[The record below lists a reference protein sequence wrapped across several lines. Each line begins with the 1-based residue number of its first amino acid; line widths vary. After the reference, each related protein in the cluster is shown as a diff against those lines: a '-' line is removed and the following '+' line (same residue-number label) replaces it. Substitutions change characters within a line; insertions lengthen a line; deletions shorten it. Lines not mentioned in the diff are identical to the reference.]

1 MNLIKLQDKKLMHT
15 NLLNF
20 CTLIMSYQ
28 KWKSRKN
35 PIYNRIK
42 KNKMLRNKFNQEGER
57 FVLQKLWTLV
67 KETQDDRNKLKDTP
81 CSWIRRFNIIKMPI
95 LSKAV
100 YRCNAVLQTTW
111 YFSWNYNKLFKISME
126 PQKILKES
134 NQPSERKA
142 KLEIITFLSSDY
154 TTKLWQSK
162 Q

>member
-1 MNLIKLQDKKLMHT
+1 MHT

-57 FVLQKLWTLV
+57 FVLQKLWTLM

-81 CSWIRRFNIIKMPI
+81 CSWIRRFNIIKMSM
-95 LSKAV
+95 LTKAV
-100 YRCNAVLQTTW
+100 YRCNAILQITW
-111 YFSWNYNKLFKISME
+111 YFSWNKNKSFKISME
-126 PQKILKES
+126 PQM
-134 NQPSERKA
+134 
-142 KLEIITFLSSDY
+142 IIKTVWYWHKNTDQWSRIENPNINLHTYGQFM
-154 TTKLWQSK
+154 TNEAII
-162 Q
+162 

>member
-1 MNLIKLQDKKLMHT
+1 M
-15 NLLNF
+15 
-20 CTLIMSYQ
+20 
-28 KWKSRKN
+28 
-35 PIYNRIK
+35 
-42 KNKMLRNKFNQEGER
+42 
-57 FVLQKLWTLV
+57 

-154 TTKLWQSK
+154 TTKL
-162 Q
+162 